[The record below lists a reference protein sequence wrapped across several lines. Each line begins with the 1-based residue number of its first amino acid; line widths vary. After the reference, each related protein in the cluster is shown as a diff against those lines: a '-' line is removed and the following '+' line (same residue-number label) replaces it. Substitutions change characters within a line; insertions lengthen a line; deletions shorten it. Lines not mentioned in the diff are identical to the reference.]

1 MNDPLILIKNMDVGS
16 VPLQAIVPILYSLKT
31 PENPNVF
38 LTFPGSMQMEH
49 GLKIG

>member
-1 MNDPLILIKNMDVGS
+1 MSDPLILIKNMDVGS
-16 VPLQAIVPILYSLKT
+16 VPLQAIVPILDSLKT

-38 LTFPGSMQMEH
+38 LTFSGSMQMEH